1 MKKYTRRH
9 YPLLLTVIFVIAAAL
24 SVPRGC
30 VYGST
35 TDWLPQHIALAE
47 TIRAACAEQGT
58 LLPAF
63 LPLGGGS
70 NGFLFSYYGYLRP
83 DILLGCV
90 LRRVPMLFL
99 VIGYM
104 LAGYLASVLLFYRL
118 LLDDGQKEFA
128 AFWGSMLFPHAQAGN
143 VCQLYAVSARGASR
157 GQAQEIR
164 VGDAVSGAHIL
175 Q

>member
-1 MKKYTRRH
+1 MKKYTRRY
-9 YPLLLTVIFVIAAAL
+9 YPLLLTAIFVIAAAA

-47 TIRAACAEQGT
+47 TIRAACAKQGT

-83 DILLGCV
+83 DILIGCV
-90 LRRVPMLFL
+90 LQRVPMLFL
-99 VIGYM
+99 VIGYRPAIS
-104 LAGYLASVLLFYRL
+104 LPCCCFTASFSMTGKRSLRL
-118 LLDDGQKEFA
+118 SG
-128 AFWGSMLFPHAQAGN
+128 
-143 VCQLYAVSARGASR
+143 GACFFCLRHVFSTR
-157 GQAQEIR
+157 TGR
-164 VGDAVSGAHIL
+164 
-175 Q
+175 